1 MVKIN
6 LANLVTI
13 TLLAV
18 AGILALKMT
27 AGFVPFNGYR
37 DLIGQV

>member
-1 MVKIN
+1 MVRIN

>member
-6 LANLVTI
+6 LANIAAVTI
-13 TLLAV
+13 MAV
-18 AGILALKMT
+18 VGIIVLKTT
-27 AGFVPFNGYR
+27 AGMVPFQGYR

>member
-6 LANLVTI
+6 VANLAAVTLMAI
-13 TLLAV
+13 V
-18 AGILALKMT
+18 GIIALKMT
-27 AGFVPFNGYR
+27 AGMVPFQGYR